1 MVIIRRSFDLEKD
14 KTMTHGANPILDN
27 LSRLMTDAAGVATG
41 MRREAEGVMRSHLE
55 RLVRDMDVVT
65 REEFEAVREMA
76 IRAREENE
84 ILKARLDAFEAQT
97 TSK

>member
-1 MVIIRRSFDLEKD
+1 MS
-14 KTMTHGANPILDN
+14 HGANPILDN

-41 MRREAEGVMRSHLE
+41 MRREAEGVMRSQLE

-65 REEFEAVREMA
+65 REEFEAVRETA

-84 ILKARLDAFEAQT
+84 ALKARLDALESGT
-97 TSK
+97 TNT

>member
-1 MVIIRRSFDLEKD
+1 
-14 KTMTHGANPILDN
+14 MTQGANPILDN
-27 LSRLMTDAAGVATG
+27 ISRLMTDAAGVATG
-41 MRREAEGVMRSHLE
+41 MRREAEGVMRSQLE

-84 ILKARLDAFEAQT
+84 ALKARLDALGSGMT
-97 TSK
+97 VK

>member
-1 MVIIRRSFDLEKD
+1 MS
-14 KTMTHGANPILDN
+14 HGTNPILDN

-41 MRREAEGVMRSHLE
+41 MRREAEGVMRSQLE

-84 ILKARLDAFEAQT
+84 ALKARLDALESRT
-97 TSK
+97 TNT